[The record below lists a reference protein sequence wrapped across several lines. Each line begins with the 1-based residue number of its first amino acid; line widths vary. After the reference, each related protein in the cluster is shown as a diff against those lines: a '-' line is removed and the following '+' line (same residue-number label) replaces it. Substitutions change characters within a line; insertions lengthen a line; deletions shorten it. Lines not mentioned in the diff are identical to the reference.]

1 MSLDK
6 AIAHGKERRKPYRG
20 SKAIDPSCRNH
31 GGCLWCEEN
40 RKHKFRDKEG
50 ECVRKEV
57 HYFADD
63 DTEFDT
69 EEECLE
75 YERTFKDQIAA
86 VRFFDDDYNELS
98 DLEHIES
105 YGVYMYIVDRGKAE
119 LLFNRLGEYISFD
132 SPDFVVSNRDVLM
145 WQDDGWV
152 SIRNRIEELQ
162 NVANKITQK
171 VSE

>member
-1 MSLDK
+1 MALDK
-6 AIAHGKERRKPYRG
+6 AIEHGKEHRKPYRG
-20 SKAIDPSCRNH
+20 SKAIDPTCRNH
-31 GGCLWCEEN
+31 GGCPWCEEN
-40 RKHKFRDKEG
+40 RKHKFRNKGG

-75 YERTFKDQIAA
+75 YERTFKDQLKA
-86 VRFFDDDYNELS
+86 VRFFDDEFDEVT
-98 DLEHIES
+98 DFERIES
-105 YGVYMYIVDRGKAE
+105 YGVYMYIVDRDKAE
-119 LLFNRLGEYISFD
+119 LLFERLGEYISFD
-132 SPDFVVSNRDVLM
+132 APDFGVADGDVIM

-162 NVANKITQK
+162 NVASKITQK